1 MLIIISGQPGN
12 GKSLRAMALMHEEHE
27 RNAEAVK
34 QGKEQPRRFF
44 TNIAGATVDENPQ
57 AFEWVEKLPDHND
70 WTKLPDGSF
79 VIYDEAHSDGNT
91 VGLERYGRLFPATG
105 KPGESDDPRIRAMST
120 HRHRGFDIVLVT
132 QWPSK
137 IHHNVRQLAGKHIHM
152 NRAMGLAR
160 AGSLTWSRVQADPYD
175 EQQRE
180 KAEEEIWSFPPA
192 LYGRYKSAT
201 LHTATYKFRIPKK
214 ALGAL
219 ASLLMMV
226 AVGWGLWFFVFKPA
240 KADESTGEHK
250 EQAAEALAPLG
261 AGAPPP
267 EEEKPRWKKDPN
279 EPGYGADY
287 ARDHLPRFPSMPW
300 TAPIFDER
308 QVVADPILVCAEA
321 GAGEDVNGNWRDAS
335 CTCLTEQGT
344 TYDMPD
350 GECRA
355 IARKG
360 PRYNPYKVRTD
371 VAMAGGVGG
380 MPPTAMTAPAVAVAP
395 SAAVLTSSQV
405 TGYGDIGARRI
416 ESAPVDRW

>member
-1 MLIIISGQPGN
+1 MLILISGQPGN
-12 GKSLRAMALMHEEHE
+12 GKTLRAMALMFEEYE
-27 RNAEAVK
+27 RNAEGVK

-44 TNIAGATVDENPQ
+44 TNIAGATTDENPD
-57 AFEWVEKLPDHND
+57 AFPWVEKLPEHND

-79 VIYDEAHSDGNT
+79 VIYDEAHSDGST
-91 VGLERYGRLFPATG
+91 AGLERYGKLFPSTG
-105 KPGESDDPRIRAMST
+105 RPGESDDPRIRAMST

-214 ALGAL
+214 VWQALS
-219 ASLLMMV
+219 SLLVMLLV
-226 AVGWGLWFFVFKPA
+226 AWCLWVFVFKPDA
-240 KADESTGEHK
+240 KAVPVKDDAK
-250 EQAAEALAPLG
+250 AAAEALAPLG
-261 AGAPPP
+261 AGAPP
-267 EEEKPRWKKDPN
+267 ESTSDDEKPRWKTDPN

-287 ARDHLPRFPSMPW
+287 AREHLPRFPSMPW
-300 TAPIFDER
+300 TAPVFDKR
-308 QVVADPILVCAEA
+308 QVTADPILVCAAA
-321 GAGEDVNGNWRDAS
+321 GAGEDVNGNWREAS

-344 TYDMPD
+344 TYDIPQ
-350 GECRA
+350 GEC
-355 IARKG
+355 ISLARKG
-360 PRYNPYKVRTD
+360 PRYNPYR
-371 VAMAGGVGG
+371 VAVAGGVGG
-380 MPPTAMTAPAVAVAP
+380 MPPTAMTASAVALAP
-395 SAAVLTSSQV
+395 SGAVLTSPQV
-405 TGYGDIGARRI
+405 SRYGDIGARRI
-416 ESAPVDRW
+416 ETDAR